1 MRGGSRLR
9 YDRNTMPQLTS
20 LDSLNARFALPAA
33 LRFEAGSGGL
43 VRAVVAVAAAEAH
56 VYLHGGHV
64 THYRPAGHD
73 ALLFLSERS
82 SFVEGT
88 AIRGGVPVVFPW
100 FGARAGDPS
109 APDHGFARTREWT
122 VESVERPDDDS
133 VAITL
138 VLGPDDGTRGI
149 WPHDF
154 RLRHRVAVGEQLE
167 MTLEVENR
175 SREPLTFEEAL
186 HTYLLVGDVRQVSV
200 TGLGGATYID
210 KTDGMNRRT
219 LAGDPLRLIGPTDR
233 VFLDTRASCAVTDP
247 VLARRLIVDK
257 QGSAT
262 TVVWNPWREKAETM
276 ADLGHDAWRS
286 MLCVEAANAADD
298 AIHLA
303 GGQRHTMRVVI
314 RAAVR

>member
-1 MRGGSRLR
+1 MSR
-9 YDRNTMPQLTS
+9 PTS
-20 LDSLNARFALPAA
+20 LASLNRRFALPGAV
-33 LRFEAGSGGL
+33 RFEAGSGGL

-82 SFVEGT
+82 WFAEGK

-109 APDHGFARTREWT
+109 APDHGFARISGWA
-122 VESVERPDDDS
+122 VESVERRDDDS

-138 VLGPDDGTRGI
+138 MLGPDDGTRRS

-154 RLRHRVAVGEQLE
+154 RLRHRVVVGAQLE
-167 MTLEVENR
+167 MILEVENR
-175 SREPLTFEEAL
+175 SRAPFTFEEAL
-186 HTYLLVGDVRQVSV
+186 HTYLLVGDVRQASV

-210 KTDGMNRRT
+210 KTGGMKRRI
-219 LAGDPLRLIGPTDR
+219 LASDPLRLTGATDR

-247 VLARRLIVDK
+247 VLARKLIVDK
-257 QGSAT
+257 HGSAT
-262 TVVWNPWREKAETM
+262 TVVWNPWREKAEMM
-276 ADLGHDAWRS
+276 ADLGRDAWRS
-286 MLCVEAANAADD
+286 MICVEAANAADN
-298 AIHLA
+298 AVHLA
-303 GGQRHTMRVVI
+303 GGRRHTMRVVI
-314 RAAVR
+314 RAAVL